1 MVCGDGAL
9 GRWLDYGGGALIK
22 GIFFIIVQSP
32 MCPTLRD
39 PHELQASLPLTISQS
54 LPKFM
59 SIELVMPFKHLILC
73 SSLLLLP

>member
-1 MVCGDGAL
+1 MEVEPSLRGF
-9 GRWLDYGGGALIK
+9 
-22 GIFFIIVQSP
+22 FFIIVQSP